1 MKKLTA
7 LLLLVCM
14 VLALGLAGCD
24 NTEENPGVTEDGAV
38 SFVFYTHGA
47 ASTNTEPKYQQEV
60 LDKIN
65 EKLQADLGFKVSIRV
80 VSYADDVFG
89 EKVMLDLSGK
99 KTIDFI
105 RFTQPTS
112 QLADLYGKH
121 MILDL
126 TEYINKAENLKA
138 NIPENVWRE
147 VTVDG
152 KILAIPMPVFQ
163 TTVTGWTRGDLLDAA
178 GIEAITTLEEFETYL
193 KYLKTN
199 EPEMTP
205 YMGPLANLENY
216 ILGCFTETPGSFVN
230 SEGKIMPQYYDPGY
244 KNFVA
249 KLADWYSQGLIDDS
263 IFNIDE
269 NKAIDIFGKELAGV
283 TGSNIWQQQY
293 GTLSAV
299 TSAHPEWDITFLSPL
314 SDVKKY
320 PSGGLATEF
329 LTIAATS
336 KNPEKA
342 IQFADWMMYNE
353 ENYRLVMNGIEGK
366 TYELGEENGVPVIK
380 TPEAE
385 GDAALIDLY
394 QSLFVGYNGEYN
406 NKYSAPGVP
415 AETVR
420 AYKECSSIALDK
432 IYVPVTNY
440 YAVDIPTGTQLARQ
454 DAETMVA
461 EKIQG
466 MIQGKVPMSD
476 WDKML
481 ETFETMG
488 GLEAYQLYTD
498 EMNRQNSK

>member
-1 MKKLTA
+1 MAKKLTA
-7 LLLLVCM
+7 LLLLLCM
-14 VLALGLAGCD
+14 VLSLAACKEPD
-24 NTEENPGVTEDGAV
+24 NTTDPVDENTV

-47 ASTNTEPKYQQEV
+47 ASATTEPKYQQQV
-60 LDKIN
+60 LDAIN
-65 EKLQADLGFKVSIRV
+65 EKLYAELGFKVSIRV
-80 VSYADDVFG
+80 VSYADDVFN
-89 EKVMLDLSGK
+89 EKVMLDLAGR

-126 TEYINKAENLKA
+126 TQYIDNAENLKA
-138 NIPENVWRE
+138 NIPDSVWQE

-163 TTVTGWTRGDLLDAA
+163 TTVTGWTRGDLLEKA
-178 GIEAITTLEEFETYL
+178 GLESITTLDEFETYL
-193 KYLKTN
+193 KYLKAN
-199 EPEMTP
+199 YPNMTP
-205 YMGPLANLENY
+205 YMAPLANMETYL
-216 ILGCFTETPGSFVN
+216 LGCFTETPGSFVD
-230 SEGKIMPQYYDPGY
+230 SDGQIMPQYYDPGY
-244 KNFVA
+244 KEFVA
-249 KLADWYSQGLIDDS
+249 KLAQWYSLGLIDDS
-263 IFNIDE
+263 TFNMDE
-269 NKAIDIFGKELAGV
+269 NRAIDIFGKELAGV
-283 TGSNIWQQQY
+283 AGVNIWQQQY

-299 TSAHPEWDITFLSPL
+299 TTANPSWDITFLSPL

-342 IQFADWMMYNE
+342 VQFADWMMYNE
-353 ENYRLVMNGIEGK
+353 ENYRLVVSGIEGL
-366 TYELGEENGVPVIK
+366 TYEISEENGNPIIQAP
-380 TPEAE
+380 TSENGAS
-385 GDAALIDLY
+385 LLDLY

-406 NKYSAPGVP
+406 NQYSAPGVP
-415 AETVR
+415 SESVR
-420 AYKECSSIALDK
+420 AYKECSSIPLEK

-440 YAVDIPTGTQLARQ
+440 YAVEIPTSVALARQ

-466 MIQGKVPMSD
+466 MIQGKVSLSD

-481 ETFETMG
+481 ETYEAMG
-488 GLEAYQLYTD
+488 GLDAYQLYTD
-498 EMNRQNSK
+498 EMNRQNGQ